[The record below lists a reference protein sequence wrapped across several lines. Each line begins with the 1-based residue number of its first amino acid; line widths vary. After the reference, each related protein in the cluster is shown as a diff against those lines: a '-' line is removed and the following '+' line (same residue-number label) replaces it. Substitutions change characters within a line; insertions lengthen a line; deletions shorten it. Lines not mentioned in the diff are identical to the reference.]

1 MPGRFGRAFKIRRS
15 SSSVGKKVD
24 DGAKVAAVAADEAQ
38 PAKEAAAQ
46 VDQAPEASSEA
57 EGKSK
62 EAVSK

>member
-15 SSSVGKKVD
+15 GSSVGKKVD
-24 DGAKVAAVAADEAQ
+24 DGAKVAAVAADEAP

-57 EGKSK
+57 EGQSK